1 MDPKYGNLGRGE
13 NAPILEVMI
22 FGFPPLI
29 TRPWDFSM
37 NHSSFDWTSDIYE
50 SSDGLWWQ

>member
-29 TRPWDFSM
+29 TGPWDFSM